1 MKKRKTFI
9 GLAIF
14 VAVLALGIGY
24 AAVTG
29 VTLNINGKAN
39 VSANAD
45 FLVKFN
51 KDGGTGTHTS
61 IPAHTITYTVNQKE
75 VTEVPT
81 INFKGV
87 THPVIE
93 GIYTDDTTAT
103 MTVYLDSQNK
113 KASATYQIINDSP
126 ELSATLKINLTD
138 FDETN
143 KENLSA
149 SYKVTKDGSPL
160 IETGNENETILKA
173 GETAEVTVEIS
184 LTKLPVED
192 IEDAIYSLS
201 IEATPKEVTIG

>member
-14 VAVLALGIGY
+14 IAVLILGIGY

-29 VTLNINGKAN
+29 VTLNINGNAN

-51 KDGGTGTHTS
+51 KNGGTNEHTS
-61 IPAHTITYTVNQKE
+61 ITAHNITYTVNNESVTTVPTSTFKE
-75 VTEVPT
+75 VTY
-81 INFKGV
+81 
-87 THPVIE
+87 PVVQ
-93 GIYTDDTTAT
+93 GAYTDDTSAT
-103 MTVYLDSQNK
+103 MTVYLDSKYK

-126 ELSATLKINLTD
+126 ELSATLKVNLTN

-143 KENLSA
+143 SKNLTS
-149 SYKVTKDGSPL
+149 SYTLIKDNTEV
-160 IETGNENETILKA
+160 IETGNDNATIIKA
-173 GETAEVTVEIS
+173 GETVLLTVEVD

-192 IEDAIYSLS
+192 IENASYALS
-201 IEATPKEVTIG
+201 IEATPQEVTLN